1 MKWQYNIEKISD
13 DPQVVREDLH
23 ILGMRG
29 WELVSVDNG
38 VAYFKRPVKVRASPP
53 VLNFCSDPEASK
65 SPEDTEAFLKIYGGE
80 RDED

>member
-1 MKWQYNIEKISD
+1 MKWQYNIERISD

-38 VAYFKRPVKVRASPP
+38 VAYLKRPVKVRASPP
-53 VLNFCSDPEASK
+53 VLSFRPL
-65 SPEDTEAFLKIYGGE
+65 PEDMVAFSKMHGGE
-80 RDED
+80 QDEG